1 MSVTEG
7 KDSGTQDPAEEPTV
21 PHRAHGPG
29 TLLREER
36 ERKGLSHRDI
46 SERTRLRPRII
57 EALERE
63 TWDALPPPA
72 FVRGFL
78 RIYAKALSLDEKEV
92 LGLYS
97 RIAPAE
103 ADPLRRLLGPP
114 RHGKRNFLLFLCIA
128 GALAALTFLW
138 WEHAPRGKALD
149 AEKAAPP
156 LRSGLEERVISP
168 KGGAPP
174 TSLPKGPEPAPV
186 SAATPLQTS
195 AVSPWTAA
203 EEPAQVPQRQEL
215 QASPAQEEAPL
226 PTPEEHVLRAQVSAR
241 TWVRIHVDDLAPR
254 EYMFQPGHQH
264 EWKARE
270 GFYLIVGN
278 ADGIALE
285 FDGRMVPKL
294 GAPGQ
299 VVRVKLPEDFRHEAE
314 ED

>member
-7 KDSGTQDPAEEPTV
+7 KDSGTQDPAEESTG

-36 ERKGLSHRDI
+36 ERKGLSHREI

-63 TWDALPPPA
+63 AWDALPPPA

-97 RIAPAE
+97 RTAPAE
-103 ADPLRRLLGPP
+103 VDPLRRLLGPP
-114 RHGKRNFLLFLCIA
+114 RHGKRNVLLCLCIV
-128 GALAALTFLW
+128 GALALLTFLW
-138 WEHAPRGKALD
+138 WDHVPPGKALV
-149 AEKAAPP
+149 AEKTAPA
-156 LRSGLEERVISP
+156 LRSGVEEMVTP
-168 KGGAPP
+168 KGGVP
-174 TSLPKGPEPAPV
+174 TTVLPKGPEPAPV

-195 AVSPWTAA
+195 AVSPWKAA
-203 EEPAQVPQRQEL
+203 EEAAEVAQRQEP
-215 QASPAQEEAPL
+215 QAFPAQEEASP
-226 PTPEEHVLRAQVSAR
+226 PTPEQHVLKAHVIAR
-241 TWVRIHVDDLAPR
+241 TWVRVHADDLAPR
-254 EYMFQPGHQH
+254 EYMFQPGHRH

-270 GFYLIVGN
+270 GFYLVVGN

-299 VVRVKLPEDFRHEAE
+299 VVRVHLPEDFRHDVE